1 MENIQNPSE
10 KYRKMQEKFNLPH
23 LNELKNRFRLDIE
36 PDEEI
41 FEQIR
46 SEISDRIFNFTEKI
60 IEPLIGL
67 SDCLSSLYEQSMIT
81 DPERNN
87 LFDLYK
93 KIQVLKWENSLLIIH
108 PDESKNAEWI
118 KKTWELWDGE
128 LEGKLTKLCR
138 KMSLE
143 WKILRF
149 EEEKENY
156 HG

>member
-1 MENIQNPSE
+1 MSGYDSFSGMYEQN
-10 KYRKMQEKFNLPH
+10 M
-23 LNELKNRFRLDIE
+23 LNEKE
-36 PDEEI
+36 V
-41 FEQIR
+41 
-46 SEISDRIFNFTEKI
+46 T
-60 IEPLIGL
+60 
-67 SDCLSSLYEQSMIT
+67 
-81 DPERNN
+81 N
-87 LFDLYK
+87 LFKLYK

-149 EEEKENY
+149 VLPLKMTPKK
-156 HG
+156 